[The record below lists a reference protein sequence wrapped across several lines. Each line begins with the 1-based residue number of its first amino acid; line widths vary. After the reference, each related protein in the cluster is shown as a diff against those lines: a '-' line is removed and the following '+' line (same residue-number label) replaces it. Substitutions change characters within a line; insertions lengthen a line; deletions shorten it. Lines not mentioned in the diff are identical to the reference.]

1 MRANSRTKTRT
12 IIRRPQRR
20 VRLSAIR
27 SQHFVVRY
35 FESKLLRFLA
45 GGHRGQKIP
54 TPQQDQNV
62 PRPFCRLLWSILWLR
77 PRLGT
82 HFCFYLLS
90 LGVSC
95 AIFFFFLARFGAN
108 FLPFW
113 KAQTTEKPRISS
125 RGSSKSRFSLY
136 SRRVPRWDSLG
147 GVLGLS
153 WGPLGHFLR
162 LSWGLLVASREHLG
176 DFLAASWRFP
186 GGLLG
191 LLGGI
196 LGLRASQGSSRGL
209 PGPPGRLLGSSW
221 GPPGDLLEP
230 SWRPPAS

>member
-1 MRANSRTKTRT
+1 MERTFAS
-12 IIRRPQRR
+12 IC
-20 VRLSAIR
+20 S
-27 SQHFVVRY
+27 
-35 FESKLLRFLA
+35 LLA
-45 GGHRGQKIP
+45 
-54 TPQQDQNV
+54 
-62 PRPFCRLLWSILWLR
+62 
-77 PRLGT
+77 
-82 HFCFYLLS
+82 S
-90 LGVSC
+90 LVLFSS
-95 AIFFFFLARFGAN
+95 FLARFGAN

-113 KAQTTEKPRISS
+113 KAQTTEKARISS

-136 SRRVPRWDSLG
+136 SRRVPRWDALG

-162 LSWGLLVASREHLG
+162 LSWGLLGASQGHLG

-196 LGLRASQGSSRGL
+196 LILRASQGPPRGL

-221 GPPGDLLEP
+221 WSPGGLPGTSWSLLGDLLPP
-230 SWRPPAS
+230 SSLTSKLPSILASSPPNLLAS